1 MLTLR
6 PYQKKAVSD
15 TYQLIRSQ
23 RRKILLVAPTGS
35 GKTIMSS
42 RVVKDAVSRQRRLLF
57 VVHRKILIDQTYN
70 KFQKFGLECGF
81 IKSGYPENRDAL
93 VQIASVGTL
102 EEREWW
108 KDYPADVILLDE
120 AHITAFAKIVA
131 EMMRR
136 IYPRAI
142 YLGLTATPWRLAKN
156 EGMGDMFT
164 DLVCAPMPYQLI
176 EAGFLVKPSYYSLK
190 QPDLDK
196 VKINDGDFDSQ
207 QLAVACNTPEQIEA
221 TVKDWFRLAYGRR
234 TIAFT
239 EDVKH
244 AQNLAAAFEKY
255 GIPSAYVSGK
265 TSTEIRHKIYK
276 QLENGEIL
284 LLASCAAL
292 SEGFDVPAVNAVF
305 LCRPTKSKALYFQQ
319 VGRGLRIS
327 PDTGKQD
334 CIVLDKAGNVLR
346 HGFVE
351 DLKEV
356 SLSPGE
362 VSLTPGKEKSE
373 REEAP
378 IKVCPQDDDGC
389 GAILYSSQMVCPQ
402 CGYEFQRKRLRNFLK
417 LARVMNDEDWERL
430 EIYRS
435 KLRQAH
441 QKSYDPAW
449 AAAVFIKNF
458 GFFPPWDWGKGA
470 VFGEQPTDEHRRS
483 YQSHLMEIASRKNKD
498 KDWIEKYF
506 GLEFGS

>member
-1 MLTLR
+1 MFTLR

-23 RRKILLVAPTGS
+23 RKRILLFAPTGS
-35 GKTIMSS
+35 GKTLISS
-42 RVVKDAVSRQRRLLF
+42 RVVKDAVSRGKRLLF
-57 VVHRKILIDQTYN
+57 VVHRKILIDQTHD

-102 EEREWW
+102 QEREWW
-108 KDYPADVILLDE
+108 KEYPADIVILDE
-120 AHITAFAKIVA
+120 CHITAFSSVVG
-131 EMMRR
+131 EMMSR

-176 EAGFLVKPSYYSLK
+176 ESGFLVKPSYYSLQ
-190 QPDLDK
+190 QPNLEE
-196 VKINDGDFDSQ
+196 VKIKNGEFDSKG
-207 QLAVACNTPEQIEA
+207 LSVACNTPEQIEA
-221 TVKDWFRLAYGRR
+221 TVKDWFRLAFGRR

-239 EDVKH
+239 VDVPH
-244 AQNLAAAFEKY
+244 AKNLAAAFERY
-255 GIPSAYVSGK
+255 GISSAYVSGK
-265 TSTEIRHKIYK
+265 TSTKIRRKIYK
-276 QLENGEIL
+276 QLEDGKIL

-292 SEGFDVPAVNAVF
+292 SEGFDVPAVNAVL

-327 PDTGKQD
+327 PESEKRD
-334 CIVLDKAGNVLR
+334 CIVLDKAGNVLL

-356 SLSPGE
+356 SL
-362 VSLTPGKEKSE
+362 TPGKEKGE
-373 REEAP
+373 GGEASR
-378 IKVCPQDDDGC
+378 KVCPEDDGGC
-389 GAILYSSQMVCPQ
+389 GAILYAFQMTCPH
-402 CGYEFQRKRLRNFLK
+402 CGYKFERKLLRNFLK
-417 LARVMNDEDWERL
+417 LARVMNDEDWRRL
-430 EIYRS
+430 EVYRA
-435 KLRQAH
+435 KLREAY
-441 QKSYDPAW
+441 QKIYAPTW
-449 AAAVFIKNF
+449 AAVVFKDDF

-483 YQSHLMEIASRKNKD
+483 YQSHLMAIASRKNKD
-498 KDWIEKYF
+498 KDWVEKYF

>member
-1 MLTLR
+1 MISLR

-23 RRKILLVAPTGS
+23 RKRILLVAPTGS

-42 RVVKDAVSRQRRLLF
+42 RVVSDAVSRQKRLLF
-57 VVHRKILIDQTYN
+57 VVHSKILIDQTYD
-70 KFQKFGLECGF
+70 KFQKFGLDCGF
-81 IKSGYPENRDAL
+81 IKADYPENRDAL

-102 EEREWW
+102 AEREWW
-108 KDYPADVILLDE
+108 KDYPADIILLDE
-120 AHITAFAKIVA
+120 CHITAFSKIVG
-131 EMMRR
+131 EMMSR

-142 YLGLTATPWRLAKN
+142 YLGLTATPWRLSKN
-156 EGMGDMFT
+156 EGMGDIFT

-190 QPDLDK
+190 QPNLDE
-196 VKINDGDFDSQ
+196 VKIKGIEFDNK
-207 QLAVACNTPEQIEA
+207 QLAVTCNTPELIEA

-239 EDVKH
+239 VDVSH
-244 AQNLAAAFEKY
+244 AKNLAAAFEKH

-265 TSTEIRHKIYK
+265 TSTKIRHKIYK
-276 QLENGEIL
+276 QLEDRKIL

-327 PDTGKQD
+327 SDTGKQD
-334 CIVLDKAGNVLR
+334 CIVLDKAGNVLQ

-356 SLSPGE
+356 SL
-362 VSLTPGKEKSE
+362 TPGKEKGE
-373 REEAP
+373 GGEAP
-378 IKVCPQDDDGC
+378 MKVCPEDDDGC
-389 GAILYSSQMVCPQ
+389 GAILYSFQIVCPH
-402 CGYEFQRKRLRNFLK
+402 CGYKFERKLLRNFLK
-417 LARVMNDEDWERL
+417 LARVMNDEDWKKL

-435 KLRQAH
+435 KLRQAY

-449 AAAVFIKNF
+449 AAAIFIKNF

-470 VFGEQPTDEHRRS
+470 VFGEQPTDEHRS
-483 YQSHLMEIASRKNKD
+483 NYQRHLMAIASRKNKD